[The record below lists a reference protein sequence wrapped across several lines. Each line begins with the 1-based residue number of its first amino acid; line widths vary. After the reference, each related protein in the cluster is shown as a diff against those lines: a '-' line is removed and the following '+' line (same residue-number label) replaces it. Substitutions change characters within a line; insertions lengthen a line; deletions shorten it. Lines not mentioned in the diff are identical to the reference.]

1 MSRKIFGIDLGT
13 TYSCISYVD
22 EFGKP
27 VIIPNS
33 EGELTTPSV
42 VYFESPSNVVVG
54 RTAKEHSDIF
64 PERVVSCIKRS
75 MGSDV
80 WEFECDG
87 TLYKPQEISAFIL
100 RKLAA
105 DAAAAIDG
113 SVEDVVITCPAYF
126 GVNQK
131 GATRQAGELAGLNV
145 RYIIPEP
152 TAAALAYLAE
162 RRENGT
168 VMVYD
173 LGGGTFDVTL
183 IEFADGDIRV
193 ISTDGDDK
201 LGGRNWDE
209 TIVDYFVSS
218 FCEQTGA
225 EPSDLYDDRE
235 LYQELVTSAETCK
248 KSLSSRTSYRK
259 NIRTGVYKAQVELSR
274 ETFEELTRP
283 LLLRTLTFTAD
294 LLEAAARKGAG
305 NVDKLLLVGG
315 STYMPQVRTGLEE
328 MFGNRFEMLQ
338 FRPNQAVA
346 EGAAL
351 YGQRLC
357 VENIALEEAGR
368 LTGESVQT
376 LGDLD
381 PDLRDEALRGAASR
395 LGLDQDA
402 AAGAVSNI
410 ASKGF
415 GLLVMTE
422 EGPRVRNLIY
432 KDDPVPCEVSETFG
446 TYDEGQTDVEL
457 RLMENQCASRET
469 ELLEP
474 EFCTE
479 LSTVHLMLERP
490 LPVQSP
496 VRVTFRFS
504 GDGLLTLDAAE
515 LTDGA
520 SLTCRVDTGSVM
532 TPEELDSAA
541 ERDSGLVVE

>member
-80 WEFECDG
+80 WECECDG
-87 TLYKPQEISAFIL
+87 IIYKPQEISAFIL

-218 FCEQTGA
+218 FCGQTGA
-225 EPSDLYDDRE
+225 DPSDLYDDRE

-294 LLEAAARKGAG
+294 LLEAAARKGVG

-357 VENIALEEAGR
+357 VENIALEEAGKI
-368 LTGESVQT
+368 TGESLQT
-376 LGDLD
+376 LSDLA
-381 PDLRDEALRGAASR
+381 PDLRDEALRGAALR
-395 LGLDQDA
+395 LGLDRDA
-402 AAGAVSNI
+402 AAGAVSNV

-422 EGPRVRNLIY
+422 EGPKVRNLIY

-469 ELLEP
+469 VLLEP
-474 EFCTE
+474 DFCTE

-520 SLTCRVDTGSVM
+520 GLTCRVETGSVM
-532 TPEELDSAA
+532 TPEELDNAA

>member
-1 MSRKIFGIDLGT
+1 MSSENIFGIDLGT

-33 EGELTTPSV
+33 EGEMTTPSV
-42 VYFESPSNVVVG
+42 VYFESPSNIVVG

-64 PERVVSCIKRS
+64 PDRVVSCVKRS
-75 MGSDV
+75 MGSDL

-87 TLYKPQEISAFIL
+87 IVYKPQEISAFIL

-105 DAAAAIDG
+105 DAQAVVGETVRDA
-113 SVEDVVITCPAYF
+113 VITCPAYF

-131 GATRQAGELAGLNV
+131 EATRQAGELAGLNV

-168 VMVYD
+168 VLVYD

-183 IEFADGDIRV
+183 ISIENGDIRV

-218 FCEQTGA
+218 FCDQTGA
-225 EPSDLYDDRE
+225 DPSDLYEDRE

-248 KSLSSRTSYRK
+248 KSLSGRTSYRK
-259 NIRTGVYKAQVELSR
+259 NIRTGEFKAQVELTR
-274 ETFEELTRP
+274 ERFDDLTRP
-283 LLLRTLTFTAD
+283 LLLRTVTFTSD
-294 LLEAAARKGAG
+294 LLESAVGKGAG
-305 NVDKLLLVGG
+305 GVDKLLLVGG
-315 STYMPQVRTGLEE
+315 STYMPQIRTCLEE
-328 MFGNRFEMLQ
+328 TFGNRFEMMQ

-351 YGQRLC
+351 YGRRLL
-357 VENIALEEAGR
+357 AEEAVFEAR
-368 LTGESVQT
+368 T
-376 LGDLD
+376 
-381 PDLRDEALRGAASR
+381 PDASKEANKAALREAAEQ
-395 LGLDQDA
+395 LGIA
-402 AAGAVSNI
+402 PEVVCGAVRNI
-410 ASKGF
+410 SAKGF

-432 KDDPVPCEVSETFG
+432 KDDPVPCDVAETFG

-457 RLMENQCASRET
+457 RLMENSCADRKT

-479 LSTVHLMLERP
+479 LSTVRLMLERP
-490 LPVQSP
+490 LPVHSP

-504 GDGLLTLDAAE
+504 EDGLLTLEAEE

-520 SLTCRVDTGSVM
+520 ALTCRVETGSIM
-532 TPEELDSAA
+532 SPEDLDDAL
-541 ERDSGLVVE
+541 ERDAELHVG

>member
-1 MSRKIFGIDLGT
+1 MSSGNIFGIDLGT

-33 EGELTTPSV
+33 EGEMTTPSV
-42 VYFESPSNVVVG
+42 VYFESPSNIVVG

-64 PERVVSCIKRS
+64 PDRVVSCVKRS
-75 MGSDV
+75 MGSDL

-87 TLYKPQEISAFIL
+87 TVYKPQEISAFIL

-105 DAAAAIDG
+105 DARSAVDET
-113 SVEDVVITCPAYF
+113 VRDVVITCPAYF
-126 GVNQK
+126 GINQK
-131 GATRQAGELAGLNV
+131 EATRQAGELAGLNV

-152 TAAALAYLAE
+152 TAAALAYLAD

-168 VMVYD
+168 VLVYD

-183 IEFADGDIRV
+183 ITIENGDIHV

-218 FCEQTGA
+218 FCDQTGA
-225 EPSDLYDDRE
+225 DPSDLYEDRE

-248 KSLSSRTSYRK
+248 KSLSGRTSYRK
-259 NIRTGVYKAQVELSR
+259 NIRTGDYKAQVELTR

-283 LLLRTLTFTAD
+283 LLLRTVTFTSD
-294 LLEAAARKGAG
+294 LLETAAHKGAG
-305 NVDKLLLVGG
+305 TVDKLLLVGG
-315 STYMPQVRTGLEE
+315 STYMPQVRAGLEE
-328 MFGNRFEMLQ
+328 AFGDRFEMMQ

-351 YGQRLC
+351 YGRRLL
-357 VENIALEEAGR
+357 VEETMFEGTPDVSKEADDAALCEA
-368 LTGESVQT
+368 
-376 LGDLD
+376 
-381 PDLRDEALRGAASR
+381 AAR
-395 LGLDQDA
+395 LGVA
-402 AAGAVSNI
+402 PEAVCGAVHNVS
-410 ASKGF
+410 AKGF

-432 KDDPVPCEVSETFG
+432 KDDPVPCEVAETFG

-457 RLMENQCASRET
+457 CLMENSCSDRKT

-479 LSTVHLMLERP
+479 LSTVRLMLERP
-490 LPVQSP
+490 LPVHSP

-504 GDGLLTLDAAE
+504 GDGLLTLEAE
-515 LTDGA
+515 EPTDGA
-520 SLTCRVDTGSVM
+520 ALTCRVETGSVM
-532 TPEELDSAA
+532 SSEALDEAL
-541 ERDSGLVVE
+541 ERDAELHVG